1 MNKSFYD
8 YNKTEEI
15 KKGLYLIQ
23 DFQGNYGLIS
33 SAGEIIVPTNY
44 ETYVIAEKNKILFNK
59 GAIKFTPGI
68 AACAEIILDLE
79 SIKQTPKNTF
89 SSYDI
94 TRNVYGYNLWCVQ
107 TENSSGVIDK
117 SGKIIIPFEYDLT
130 FPLEGKCN
138 FGNKYGNIVVAKK
151 SKINTKCHS
160 DFIYGLANMNGEIVL
175 DLEYKQIYAPYDISK
190 EAIVINANTKKS
202 GLISLPDAKFIIPC
216 VCDEIKTSWDKQGEK
231 YSMIYYSVINGKPF
245 DYKYNVS

>member
-89 SSYDI
+89 I
-94 TRNVYGYNLWCVQ
+94 PNL
-107 TENSSGVIDK
+107 ENNPLMPLSLK
-117 SGKIIIPFEYDLT
+117 SPVKNFALKA
-130 FPLEGKCN
+130 FPL
-138 FGNKYGNIVVAKK
+138 
-151 SKINTKCHS
+151 S
-160 DFIYGLANMNGEIVL
+160 
-175 DLEYKQIYAPYDISK
+175 
-190 EAIVINANTKKS
+190 
-202 GLISLPDAKFIIPC
+202 
-216 VCDEIKTSWDKQGEK
+216 
-231 YSMIYYSVINGKPF
+231 
-245 DYKYNVS
+245 